1 MLTPAGELHRKG
13 RAVLFRNLAIGASFE
28 CNGNVWTKRSTR
40 TAAGIWPAVL
50 PRGAYFRQMETVY
63 TNKERAE

>member
-1 MLTPAGELHRKG
+1 METPASDIRRNGH
-13 RAVLFRNLAIGASFE
+13 AVPFRNLAIGATFE

-50 PRGAYFRQMETVY
+50 PRWAYFGQGDRVY
-63 TNKERAE
+63 TQEGAE